1 MMPAN
6 VMMEFAF
13 TIIFSLVSVVGML
26 LVVVVPKFQY
36 KHPKLILDSAL
47 LDSPLFGVLLVG
59 VGCGSFIVR

>member
-1 MMPAN
+1 
-6 VMMEFAF
+6 
-13 TIIFSLVSVVGML
+13 ML